1 MSKDSQRKGALTQIF
16 ALRRRPSKKISLSA
30 LPVIRGPLGVGGGGR
45 KIAREEK
52 RGGGIGT
59 LYLKAFFAFK
69 GKENTERGGERWKER
84 DLNLKDIL
92 CDKLI
97 RRNMTLNKV
106 IWQKLQGV

>member
-52 RGGGIGT
+52 GGGGNWDT
-59 LYLKAFFAFK
+59 LFEGLFCF
-69 GKENTERGGERWKER
+69 
-84 DLNLKDIL
+84 
-92 CDKLI
+92 
-97 RRNMTLNKV
+97 
-106 IWQKLQGV
+106 